1 MTSKLQL
8 YKNTLLVLKERGIG
22 ISLADDEATR
32 HTLDIVYDETLSYLL
47 EEGSWNF
54 ATRTVAIDHSEDVES
69 EFGFQFIFDKPD
81 DYANRIIAISDND
94 RFYPALG
101 AGQYHDEGPYIYAD
115 CDPLYL
121 RYVSNGTS
129 YGLDL
134 SRWPASFTRAAH
146 YELAF
151 RMAGSV
157 PSLSEGAMEKLE
169 QRKDRALANARSKD
183 AFNQPADLKPIGR
196 LVQSRWGGRWGREG
210 GRWRGN

>member
-1 MTSKLQL
+1 MATKLSL
-8 YKNTLLVLKERGIG
+8 YKNSLLVLKERGI
-22 ISLADDEATR
+22 SVALTDDEATR
-32 HTLDIVYDETLSYLL
+32 HTFDIIYDDCLAYLL

-54 ATRTVAIDHSEDVES
+54 ATRTMAIDHSTDVDS
-69 EFGFQFIFDKPD
+69 EFGFQYIFEKPS
-81 DYANRIIAISDND
+81 DYANRIVAISAND

-101 AGQYHDEGPYIYAD
+101 AGEYHDEGAYIYAD

-121 RYVSNGTS
+121 RYVSNGVT

-157 PSLSEGAMEKLE
+157 PGFSEGAMERLE
-169 QRKDRALANARSKD
+169 QRKERALANARSKD
-183 AFNQPADLKPIGR
+183 AFNQAADLKAVGR
-196 LVQSRWGGRWGREG
+196 LVRARGGGRWGREG
-210 GRWRGN
+210 GRWGGN